1 MADFHFIRPFWLLS
15 FIPLLLVWWGLVRRR
30 DQVRRWQ
37 TMIEPHLLKHL
48 LVGEQRK
55 NLLRPI
61 NLLLILWLMTVI
73 ALAGPTWQ
81 KEPSPFLDNEA
92 GLMVLLK
99 VSESMENSDVQ
110 PSRLERAKQKIRDL
124 MEIRQGASTG
134 LVVYSGSAH
143 LVMPI
148 TRDDRIINM
157 MLEDITPELMPVE
170 GDVLTEALK
179 LADRMVGQSGLP
191 GSLLV
196 IADTVAPGQQ
206 TDQNAHEITFPV
218 QFLSMLP
225 DGSSLDQGL
234 LSLAKKLDA
243 RVERLSI
250 DQADVQQIAG
260 RAETKQAE
268 IVDPKQGERW
278 KDSGYLLLPLIG
290 LAMLMWFRKG
300 WAL

>member
-48 LVGEQRK
+48 LVGEQSK
-55 NLLRPI
+55 KLLRPI

-110 PSRLERAKQKIRDL
+110 PSRLERAKQKSQDL
-124 MEIRQGASTG
+124 LEIRQGASTG
-134 LVVYSGSAH
+134 LIVYSGSAH

-170 GDVLTEALK
+170 GDVLTDALK

>member
-48 LVGEQRK
+48 LVGEHRK

-134 LVVYSGSAH
+134 LIVYSGSAH

-234 LSLAKKLDA
+234 LTSAKKLDA

>member
-1 MADFHFIRPFWLLS
+1 MAEFHFIRPFWLLS

-48 LVGEQRK
+48 LVGEYRK

-99 VSESMENSDVQ
+99 VSESIENSDVQ

-134 LVVYSGSAH
+134 LIVYSGSAH

-206 TDQNAHEITFPV
+206 ADQNAHEITFPV

-234 LSLAKKLDA
+234 LTSAKKLDA

>member
-15 FIPLLLVWWGLVRRR
+15 LLPLLLVWWGLVGRR

-134 LVVYSGSAH
+134 LIVYSGSAH

-170 GDVLTEALK
+170 GDVLTDALK

>member
-15 FIPLLLVWWGLVRRR
+15 LIPLLLVWWGLVRRR

-134 LVVYSGSAH
+134 LIVYSGSAH

-148 TRDDRIINM
+148 TRDDRMINM

-170 GDVLTEALK
+170 GDVITEALK

>member
-48 LVGEQRK
+48 LVGEHRK

-61 NLLLILWLMTVI
+61 NLLLILWLTTVI

-170 GDVLTEALK
+170 GDVLTDALK

>member
-48 LVGEQRK
+48 LVGEHRK

-110 PSRLERAKQKIRDL
+110 PSRLERAKQKIQDL

-134 LVVYSGSAH
+134 FIVYSGSAH

-234 LSLAKKLDA
+234 LTSAKKLDA

>member
-15 FIPLLLVWWGLVRRR
+15 LLPLLLVWWGLVGRR

-61 NLLLILWLMTVI
+61 NLLLILWLTTVI

-134 LVVYSGSAH
+134 LIVYSGSAH

-170 GDVLTEALK
+170 GDVLTDALK

>member
-15 FIPLLLVWWGLVRRR
+15 LLPLLLVWWGLVRRR

-61 NLLLILWLMTVI
+61 NLLLILWLTTVI

-134 LVVYSGSAH
+134 LIVYSGSAH

>member
-15 FIPLLLVWWGLVRRR
+15 LIPLLLVWWGLVRRR

-48 LVGEQRK
+48 LVGEHRK

-61 NLLLILWLMTVI
+61 NLLLILWLTTVI

>member
-15 FIPLLLVWWGLVRRR
+15 LLPLLLVWWGLVGRR

-48 LVGEQRK
+48 LVGEHRK

-61 NLLLILWLMTVI
+61 NLLLILWLTTVI

-170 GDVLTEALK
+170 GDVLSDALK

>member
-48 LVGEQRK
+48 LVGEHRK

-134 LVVYSGSAH
+134 LIVYSGSAH

-234 LSLAKKLDA
+234 LTLAKKLDA

>member
-61 NLLLILWLMTVI
+61 NLLLILWLTTVI

-170 GDVLTEALK
+170 GDVLTDALK

>member
-15 FIPLLLVWWGLVRRR
+15 FIPVLLVWWGLVRRR

-48 LVGEQRK
+48 LVGEHSK
-55 NLLRPI
+55 NYLRPI

-134 LVVYSGSAH
+134 LIVYSGSAH

-225 DGSSLDQGL
+225 EGSSLDQGL
-234 LSLAKKLDA
+234 LTLAKKLDA

-268 IVDPKQGERW
+268 IVDPKQGERR

>member
-15 FIPLLLVWWGLVRRR
+15 LIPLLLVWWGLVRRR

-61 NLLLILWLMTVI
+61 TLLLILWLMTVI
-73 ALAGPTWQ
+73 ALAGPTWK

>member
-15 FIPLLLVWWGLVRRR
+15 LLPLLLVWWGLVRRR

-61 NLLLILWLMTVI
+61 NLLLILWLTTVI

-170 GDVLTEALK
+170 GDVLTDALK

>member
-15 FIPLLLVWWGLVRRR
+15 LIPLLLVWWGLVRRR

-48 LVGEQRK
+48 LVGEHRK

-61 NLLLILWLMTVI
+61 NLLLILWLTTVI

-170 GDVLTEALK
+170 GDVLTDALK

>member
-48 LVGEQRK
+48 LVGEHRK

-110 PSRLERAKQKIRDL
+110 PSRLERAKQKIQDL
-124 MEIRQGASTG
+124 MEIRQGASNG

-218 QFLSMLP
+218 QFLSTLP